1 MARWLTL
8 LTKTIALSSSLS
20 PRLLGISLASLSS
33 GMGELTFLQLTT
45 TLPTEAT
52 SKTALG
58 AWSSGTGFAGV
69 AGAGI
74 WWLLRGL
81 GVKGGLGL
89 SSVSQTHSI
98 CSHRITCGEEL
109 RELTDFVYSFYHC
122 FFQLHTN
129 TSCLPFLI
137 LRLLQTHPLING
149 FQHLHHYRIITI
161 FGLLQSSSQCH
172 HPSMSHNIRLSY
184 LPGLSIETETGTG
197 MERN

>member
-1 MARWLTL
+1 MLTS
-8 LTKTIALSSSLS
+8 LTKIIALSSSLS

-89 SSVSQTHSI
+89 SSVSQTHFI
-98 CSHRITCGEEL
+98 CSHRITCGEAL
-109 RELTDFVYSFYHC
+109 RQLTDLMYSFYHC
-122 FFQLHTN
+122 FSQLHTN
-129 TSCLPFLI
+129 ISCLPSLT
-137 LRLLQTHPLING
+137 LRLLQTHLFINH
-149 FQHLHHYRIITI
+149 FQHLHYQIITI
-161 FGLLQSSSQCH
+161 FGALQSSSQCH
-172 HPSMSHNIRLSY
+172 HPSMSPNIHLSY
-184 LPGLSIETETGTG
+184 LPGLSIETEKGTG
-197 MERN
+197 MGRN

>member
-89 SSVSQTHSI
+89 SSVSQTHFI

-109 RELTDFVYSFYHC
+109 RELTDFV
-122 FFQLHTN
+122 
-129 TSCLPFLI
+129 
-137 LRLLQTHPLING
+137 
-149 FQHLHHYRIITI
+149 
-161 FGLLQSSSQCH
+161 
-172 HPSMSHNIRLSY
+172 
-184 LPGLSIETETGTG
+184 
-197 MERN
+197 